1 MLFMHLPNSDASIP
15 ARSPGRPGHDETLKE
30 AALVLA
36 RDPKRKIAQIART
49 LDLPDSTVRGWVKEA
64 RKKQQ
69 DAASRIKGAD
79 ESTPSQSTTPKGEAE
94 PSVPAKPGP
103 SQPIRIGG

>member
-1 MLFMHLPNSDASIP
+1 MLFMHLPKSDASIP

-49 LDLPDSTVRGWVKEA
+49 LDLPDSTVRGWISNA
-64 RKKQQ
+64 RKEQQ
-69 DAASRIKGAD
+69 GMASDKGAD

-103 SQPIRIGG
+103 SPIRIGG